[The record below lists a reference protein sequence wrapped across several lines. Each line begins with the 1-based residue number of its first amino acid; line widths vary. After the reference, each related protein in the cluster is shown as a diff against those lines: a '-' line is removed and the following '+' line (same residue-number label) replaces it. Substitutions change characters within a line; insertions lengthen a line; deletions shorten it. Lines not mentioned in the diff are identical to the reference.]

1 MDEPVDQRGRKLQ
14 DFFGVSRSVLPDAP
28 LPVLAPELE
37 NFNLEWHG
45 VPPATLVPFD
55 GRYTGLLYPAA
66 PHDFATATVHPL
78 SPREAVA
85 ASHGRYE
92 GKYVA
97 IETTQKPRYLPG
109 NRQSYG
115 TRFGFDPTRDPF
127 YPYFGP
133 AGFTERSRY
142 GHNFLAIAKFVEIV
156 NEDWRARGILPAGYR
171 MTLCPPAL
179 YNLVGTVF
187 HPEWSETETLELGFH
202 RDAHGNAYCFEV
214 GSNAPGDFSF
224 IRAIETDSEWMLLG
238 FRIALV
244 PANR

>member
-1 MDEPVDQRGRKLQ
+1 
-14 DFFGVSRSVLPDAP
+14 
-28 LPVLAPELE
+28 
-37 NFNLEWHG
+37 
-45 VPPATLVPFD
+45 VPFD
-55 GRYTGLLYPAA
+55 GRYPRLLYPAA

-78 SPREAVA
+78 SPQDAVA
-85 ASHGRYE
+85 ASHARYE
-92 GKYVA
+92 GTYVA

-115 TRFGFDPTRDPF
+115 TRFGFDATRDPL

-133 AGFTERSRY
+133 AGFTEGSRY

-156 NEDWRARGILPAGYR
+156 NKDWQARGILPTGYQ
-171 MTLCPPAL
+171 MTLCPLAL
-179 YNLVGTVF
+179 HNLVGTVF

-224 IRAIETDSEWMLLG
+224 IRAIETDSEWSLLG